1 MPPKVIRIRPKANR
15 GLINQ
20 NQILVPTSTI
30 NNNDGSVY
38 STKINK
44 EPTDK
49 NSKNKKEILIISA
62 GVIVIIFLMCK
73 K

>member
-20 NQILVPTSTI
+20 HQILVPTSTI

-49 NSKNKKEILIISA
+49 NSKNKNSFWRTNYNIK
-62 GVIVIIFLMCK
+62 
-73 K
+73 